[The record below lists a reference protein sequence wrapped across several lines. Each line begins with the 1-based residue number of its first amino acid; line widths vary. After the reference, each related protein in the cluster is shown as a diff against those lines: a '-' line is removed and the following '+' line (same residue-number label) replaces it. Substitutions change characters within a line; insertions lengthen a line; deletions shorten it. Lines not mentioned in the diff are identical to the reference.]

1 MSQSIKKAVQN
12 ALLLPRKNK
21 YEKDYQRLL
30 KAYEEK
36 RSKIEEYVSLPEV
49 CDETSKIIVTPDVD
63 FFCEMLKDNSFD
75 EDVFYF
81 LFDDKFYKPKAESE
95 RLLYEFIKIHP
106 DALILYGDEDYLDMS
121 RFFKPEFSPETL
133 ISYNYINPF
142 AIKGSVLKKVLKDG
156 GSYDFDWM
164 AYFYGVLMEACNYL
178 IKEKKETSIV
188 HIPAVLSTGNF
199 GSKGEFIEYVKT
211 INSTTCFD
219 VEKDCYISKDEFLS
233 EALGIKEYEKNP
245 GVSIIIPSKDNPDM
259 LISCIDGLKDECSDN
274 TEIIVVD
281 NGSDGDNKNKI
292 KNYLDNLNI
301 KNQYIYDSY
310 EFNYSKMNN
319 IAAKAASGDVLL
331 LLNDDIE
338 TKGAASGWIMKMAK
352 KAMEEGIGCVG
363 CKLLYP
369 DWKIQHVGIAGGVD
383 GPAHIYMGEEDK
395 NDTGHGEN
403 IFNRNVL
410 AVTGA
415 ALAVK
420 RDLYEECGGLFEE
433 LKVGYNDV
441 DLCMSLYEK
450 GFRNILFNDIFLIHH
465 ESVSRGMDAKSRVKS
480 ERLKNEKEI
489 LKTRHRELMISDPY
503 MGGCEDFKLAV
514 EEEWDEKAEISF
526 GQFITKK
533 ASDDEGW
540 VYSSFEKLEVSKSN
554 EGNTILTAKG
564 FALVPGIDNM
574 RFDFEL
580 ILEKDDAQ
588 FVIPIK
594 RTLRTDLAGRFNG
607 TDNTV
612 LCGIDL
618 RADISELKNGK
629 YDIKIYAKDHGNVRE
644 IITDTSLSI
653 TV

>member
-36 RSKIEEYVSLPEV
+36 RSKIAEYVSSPEV
-49 CDETSKIIVTPDVD
+49 HDETSKIIVTPGVD
-63 FFCEMLKDNSFD
+63 FFCDMLKDNSFD
-75 EDVFYF
+75 ENVYYF
-81 LFDDKFYKPKAESE
+81 LFDDKFYKPKEDSE
-95 RLLYEFIKIHP
+95 RLLYEFIKTNP
-106 DALILYGDEDYLDMS
+106 DALILYGDEDYHDMS

-133 ISYNYINPF
+133 ISYNYINSF
-142 AIKGSVLKKVLKDG
+142 AIKGSILKEVLKDG
-156 GSYDFDWM
+156 GSYDFEWI
-164 AYFYGVLMEACNYL
+164 AYFYGLLMEACSYL
-178 IKEKKETSIV
+178 IKEKKEASIM
-188 HIPAVLSTGNF
+188 HIPAVLSTGDF
-199 GSKGEFIEYVKT
+199 GSKGVFIEYAKT
-211 INSTTCFD
+211 MNSASCFA
-219 VEKDCYISKDEFLS
+219 VEKDCNITKDEFLS

-245 GVSIIIPSKDNPDM
+245 AVSIIIPSKDNPDM
-259 LISCIDGLKDECSDN
+259 LISCIDGMKDECRDN

-281 NGSDGDNKNKI
+281 NGSGEENKNKI
-292 KNYLDNLNI
+292 KNYLDNLTVRNR
-301 KNQYIYDSY
+301 YIYDSY

-319 IAAKAASGDVLL
+319 MASRAASGDVLL

-338 TKGAASGWIMKMAK
+338 TKGTAPGWIMKMAK
-352 KAMEEGIGCVG
+352 KAMEEGVGCVG

-369 DWKIQHVGIAGGVD
+369 DWTIQHVGIAGGVD

-403 IFNRNVL
+403 VFNRNVL

-420 RDLYEECGGLFEE
+420 RTLYEECGGLFEE

-441 DLCMSLYEK
+441 DFCMSLYEK
-450 GFRNILFNDIFLIHH
+450 GFRNVLLNDIFLIHH
-465 ESVSRGMDAKSRVKS
+465 ESVSRGMDAKSRAKS

-503 MGGCEDFKLAV
+503 MGGCEDFRLAV
-514 EEEWDEKAEISF
+514 EEEWNEKPEISF
-526 GQFITKK
+526 GQFTKRT

-540 VYSSFEKLEVSKSN
+540 IYSSFEKLEVSKSN
-554 EGNTILTAKG
+554 DGKTIFTAKG

-580 ILEKDDAQ
+580 ILEKDDVQ

-618 RADISELKNGK
+618 RADISELKSGT
-629 YDIKIYAKDHGNVRE
+629 YDLKVYAKDHGNIRE
-644 IITDTSLSI
+644 LITDSNQRI
-653 TV
+653 DV